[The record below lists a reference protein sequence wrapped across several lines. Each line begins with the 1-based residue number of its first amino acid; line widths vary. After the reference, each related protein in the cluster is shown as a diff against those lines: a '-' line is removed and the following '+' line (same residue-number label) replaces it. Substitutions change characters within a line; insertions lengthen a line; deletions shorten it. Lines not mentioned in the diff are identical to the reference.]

1 MPHANFVHLRT
12 HTAYSLSEGAIKIKQ
27 LVKMC
32 QAEQM
37 PAVGVTDTGN
47 LFGALELSAACA
59 EAGNQ
64 PIIGV
69 QLAIRREEEEGS
81 RGFGG
86 IAQKPEPDQLV
97 LLAQNEAGYL
107 NLLKLV
113 SKAFMETEAPETP
126 QVSME
131 DIERWSS
138 NLIALTGG
146 IHGAVGRMLGEGH
159 APKAEATLLRLAA
172 AFPGKLY
179 VELQRHGLEIED
191 RIEPGLIDLAYKH
204 DLPLVATNEPFFSD
218 AGMYEAHDALLCIA
232 QGAYVSQDDRRRLT
246 PEHRFKT
253 AAEMR
258 ALFADLPEAVDNT
271 LVVAQRCAY
280 MVKKRKPILPPFRME
295 NQTEEDVLRAKT
307 LEGLEMRLEKHVFT
321 EGMSAEE
328 QIGRA
333 S

>member
-47 LFGALELSAACA
+47 LFGALELSSACA
-59 EAGNQ
+59 EAGIQ

-126 QVSME
+126 QVT
-131 DIERWSS
+131 IEAVEQYSS
-138 NLIALTGG
+138 GLIALTGG
-146 IHGAVGRMLGEGH
+146 RFGSVGRLLADGH
-159 APKAEATLLRLAA
+159 KDRAEAALLHLAK

-191 RIEPGLIDLAYKH
+191 RIEPDLIDLAYKH
-204 DLPLVATNEPFFSD
+204 DLPLIATNEPFFSD
-218 AGMYEAHDALLCIA
+218 EGMYEAHDALLCIA
-232 QGAYVSQDDRRRLT
+232 AGSYVSMEDRRRLT
-246 PEHRFKT
+246 PEHRFKS

-258 ALFADLPEAVDNT
+258 ALFADLPEALDNT

-280 MVKKRKPILPPFRME
+280 MVKKR
-295 NQTEEDVLRAKT
+295 
-307 LEGLEMRLEKHVFT
+307 
-321 EGMSAEE
+321 
-328 QIGRA
+328 
-333 S
+333 